1 MIDTFEGLLKAFESL
16 NQRKRNNPDCLSA
29 SEKARWR
36 VMRCQIEE
44 ALFQVPRD
52 PAKDTREFLRV
63 PVSILVRYRVDG
75 RLTKR
80 RLTVLGEGGLFISS
94 KDFLPM
100 GAELE
105 IEVIPAGGPA
115 QFAVRGQ
122 VVWTCRMGNPDES
135 GMGIK
140 FIDLTDPVK
149 HHIYTLVDETLRKDL
164 IERRKFSRVDAGL
177 GVHVFAPERPVDLRT
192 SDIGIGGMLMS
203 WAYPAPV
210 RDHLQF
216 ELQLPGNQAPIKGM
230 AEVARLVEK
239 PWWRRSGS
247 LGVRFTDLSRQGQDE
262 IQAYLGSQA
271 AGHLPARGS
280 ERRVFARVK
289 RRIKLRF
296 IASNSFGTTD
306 TRDISGSGVFLQTR
320 QPPGW
325 GSLIEI
331 TLSQPGSAETLSLP
345 GRVVRVV
352 HTDPQKPNRVPG
364 VGVAFENMSEMRLS
378 ILRAFLKDFVL
389 QLHE

>member
-63 PVSILVRYRVDG
+63 PVAILVRYRVDG

-100 GAELE
+100 GSELE
-105 IEVIPAGGPA
+105 IEVIPAVGPA

-122 VVWTCRMGNPDES
+122 VVWTCQMGNPDES
-135 GMGIK
+135 GMGIR
-140 FIDLTDPVK
+140 FIDLTDPIK
-149 HHIYTLVDETLRKDL
+149 RHIYALVDETLRKDL

-177 GVHVFAPERPVDLRT
+177 GVHVFAPDRPVDLRT

-203 WAYPAPV
+203 WTYPAPV

-216 ELQLPGNQAPIKGM
+216 ELQLPGNQAPIKGL

-247 LGVRFTDLSRQGQDE
+247 MGVRFTDLSRQGQDE
-262 IQAYLGSQA
+262 IQAYLGRQA

-331 TLSQPGSAETLSLP
+331 TLSQPGSAETLCLP

-352 HTDPQKPNRVPG
+352 HTDPQKPDRVPG

-389 QLHE
+389 EQCE

>member
-1 MIDTFEGLLKAFESL
+1 MSDSFEGLLKAFESL

-44 ALFQVPRD
+44 ALFQIPRD
-52 PAKDTREFLRV
+52 PARDTREFLRV
-63 PVSILVRYRVDG
+63 PVTIKVRYRVAG

-80 RLTVLGEGGLFISS
+80 CLTVLGEGGLFISS
-94 KDFLPM
+94 RDFLPI
-100 GAELE
+100 GSQLQ
-105 IEVIPAGGPA
+105 IEVIPAGESA
-115 QFAVRGQ
+115 HFEVRGQ
-122 VVWTCRMGNPDES
+122 IVWTCKMGNPDEC

-140 FIDLTDPVK
+140 FVKLTDPIK
-149 HHIYTLVDETLRKDL
+149 RHIHALLDATLRKDL

-203 WAYPAPV
+203 WAYPAPA
-210 RDHLQF
+210 RDRLQF
-216 ELQLPGNQAPIKGM
+216 ELHLPGNQPPVNGL

-239 PWWRRSGS
+239 PWGRSSGS
-247 LGVRFTDLSRQGQDE
+247 LGVRFTDLSRQGHDA
-262 IQAYLGSQA
+262 IQAYLGRQA
-271 AGHLPARGS
+271 AGQLPARGS
-280 ERRVFARVK
+280 ERRVFARIK

-320 QPPGW
+320 QPPSW
-325 GSLIEI
+325 GSLVEI
-331 TLSQPGSAETLSLP
+331 ALSQPGSGETLSLP

-352 HTDPQKPNRVPG
+352 HTDPQKPDRVPG
-364 VGVAFENMSEMRLS
+364 VGVAFEDMSEMRLS
-378 ILRAFLKDFVL
+378 ILRAFLRDFVL
-389 QLHE
+389 QLYE